1 MMPTRRTASLDR
13 RQFLAAGLAGGAAAL
28 AGGCTTPLMRGQ
40 TPEPELQL
48 DQPKQELVGD
58 STRPVGLNW
67 QRLESVALVT
77 NLPNT
82 GSDPPPG
89 DARSRLIG
97 EMMSREVRN
106 ADKIL
111 ASPTTSL
118 VLCTAYLPPGVKKGD
133 TFDVQVRVPNKSAT
147 TSLRGGWL
155 MQTRMRQMAVLGG
168 SVHSGSVDGL
178 AQGDLTVDS
187 LFDGSD
193 DKVLE
198 TRARVLGGGV
208 SAVSRSIGLAI
219 AKDGASIRQSTLIG
233 AAINARFHTFDAGV
247 KKGAATPKRDN
258 YLELDVSP
266 RYQHNLARYL
276 RVIRSI
282 AVNENPV
289 ARVERLQLLEK
300 KLQEPATAA
309 NAAIQL
315 EAIGVDAIPSLKQGL
330 GASDPEVRFYAAEA
344 LAYLDQSEAAP
355 VLGQAAR
362 DESAFRWHALTA
374 LATMTH
380 VASLDALNE
389 LLHVQS
395 IETRY
400 GAFRALR
407 TRNAADPVT
416 HGELLDKKF
425 RYHVIPTSGEPLVH
439 IARSRMPEL
448 VIFGHEQR
456 LTAPKFLWAG
466 KEIMISGLETGELKI
481 GRFTP
486 GQETQYETCPP
497 ELDKLVRTIVRL
509 GGGYADVI
517 QCLQEAR
524 AAGCLQGRLAV
535 EALPRPNR
543 KFYREDDPLPEA
555 PPDDSNSEGSD
566 ELAAAPAANP
576 PAEAGAP
583 PVERRP
589 TTPSPELFADGLEAA
604 QSRGGGAEPAAMP
617 HGEGFVAPAYS
628 QPEPSFFDKLNPF
641 ASQPRKNPAP

>member
-1 MMPTRRTASLDR
+1 M
-13 RQFLAAGLAGGAAAL
+13 
-28 AGGCTTPLMRGQ
+28 
-40 TPEPELQL
+40 
-48 DQPKQELVGD
+48 
-58 STRPVGLNW
+58 
-67 QRLESVALVT
+67 
-77 NLPNT
+77 
-82 GSDPPPG
+82 
-89 DARSRLIG
+89 
-97 EMMSREVRN
+97 
-106 ADKIL
+106 
-111 ASPTTSL
+111 
-118 VLCTAYLPPGVKKGD
+118 
-133 TFDVQVRVPNKSAT
+133 
-147 TSLRGGWL
+147 
-155 MQTRMRQMAVLGG
+155 
-168 SVHSGSVDGL
+168 
-178 AQGDLTVDS
+178 
-187 LFDGSD
+187 
-193 DKVLE
+193 
-198 TRARVLGGGV
+198 
-208 SAVSRSIGLAI
+208 
-219 AKDGASIRQSTLIG
+219 
-233 AAINARFHTFDAGV
+233 
-247 KKGAATPKRDN
+247 
-258 YLELDVSP
+258 
-266 RYQHNLARYL
+266 
-276 RVIRSI
+276 
-282 AVNENPV
+282 
-289 ARVERLQLLEK
+289 QLLEK

-309 NAAIQL
+309 TAAIQL

-330 GASDPEVRFYAAEA
+330 ASSDPEVRFYAAEA

-407 TRNAADPVT
+407 TRNAADPAT
-416 HGELLDKKF
+416 RGELLDKKF

-448 VIFGHEQR
+448 VVFGHEQR

-543 KFYREDDPLPEA
+543 KFYRDDDPLPEA
-555 PPDDSNSEGSD
+555 PPEDSS
-566 ELAAAPAANP
+566 
-576 PAEAGAP
+576 AEASDDVATAPGAGG

-589 TTPSPELFADGLEAA
+589 TTPSPELFADGLETAK
-604 QSRGGGAEPAAMP
+604 SRATGSDPPAMP
-617 HGEGFVAPAYS
+617 HGEGFVAPSYS
-628 QPEPSFFDKLNPF
+628 QPEPSFFDRLNPF
-641 ASQPRKNPAP
+641 AGQSRKNPAQ